1 MKRILTPLAAACLL
15 ATNPLPAI
23 AAYSSMVVFGDSLSD
38 AGQRPN
44 SSATTNPVRHTNQIG
59 PTYNGTSEAY
69 GLTAPMMIN
78 DELGLAPQ
86 VASTNV
92 VRKAIGM
99 ADGDNWAV
107 GGYTTAQI
115 LESITGTH
123 VPNAVTGGA
132 GGSVVRAGV
141 NDSDPLIRGR
151 DGYLVSLEKAGKSI
165 DANTLFYVNGGGND
179 FLQGLV
185 ISAPTAQAA
194 AGRLLSGVQALSDA
208 GGQTFLVPLLV
219 DVENP
224 ASPAPGPMQD
234 AQRALSKVYNSTLI
248 EGSKSINA
256 QVIHLNVPALYR
268 EVLANPSL
276 YGFDATQNL
285 TRTCFDSVVNTGPT
299 GCGNATWGA
308 QSATPD
314 PSKLIYTDLV
324 HPTVAMHSILAGQA
338 ISILSAPWQISLLPE
353 MASGSLRSSQD
364 AMRNQFNGDWG
375 QWQPVAQWRGFVTG
389 GYTQQNFDRTGFSA
403 SGDGKGLGLN
413 IGASYRLD
421 ENWRAGLTLS
431 LQDQELEAGSQD
443 SEFDLKSYIGSAFA
457 QYHDGL
463 MWFDLSASV
472 GHLDYASL
480 DRKFSMGPVTR
491 TEEGSTDGKLWAL
504 SGRLGVELGVQ
515 DEALKISPFVSA
527 DYSRIDV
534 DGYSEKG
541 ASSTALSYG
550 DQKRSSQRLGLGVQA
565 RYQFTEQTSVFGE
578 IAREKEFKDGGNDVK
593 MNLNAQYEGISLPGF
608 TLQGY
613 ETQNA
618 LTRFNL
624 GLKHQ
629 LNDGLALQA
638 AYNYRHGADDNLHGA
653 NLSLVFDW

>member
-1 MKRILTPLAAACLL
+1 MQRMLTPLAAACLL
-15 ATNPLPAI
+15 AIAPLHAV

-44 SSATTNPVRHTNQIG
+44 GTTVTNPVRHTNQVG
-59 PTYNGTSEAY
+59 PTYDGTSEEY
-69 GLTAPMMIN
+69 GSTAPMQIN
-78 DELGLAPQ
+78 DALGLAPQ
-86 VASTNV
+86 VASTNL
-92 VRKAIGM
+92 VRSLMGQP
-99 ADGDNWAV
+99 DGNNWAV
-107 GGYTTAQI
+107 GGYTTEQI
-115 LESITGTH
+115 YESIVGTH
-123 VPNAVTGGA
+123 VPGGA
-132 GGSVVRAGV
+132 SGGSGGSVVRAGV
-141 NDSDPLIRGR
+141 KDTDTLIRGR
-151 DGYLVSLEKAGKSI
+151 DGYLVSLQKAGQSI
-165 DANTLFYVNGGGND
+165 DANTLFYINGGGND
-179 FLQGLV
+179 FLQGLIV
-185 ISAPTAQAA
+185 DQATAQAS
-194 AGRLLSGVQALSDA
+194 AGRILASIEALRSA
-208 GGQTFLVPLLV
+208 GAKTFLVPLLV

-224 ASPAPGPMQD
+224 ASPVGA
-234 AQRALSKVYNSTLI
+234 AQEAQYALSQAFNGTLL
-248 EGSKSINA
+248 EGLNNIDA
-256 QVIHLNVPALYR
+256 QVIPLNVPLLYR

-276 YGFDATQNL
+276 YGFDASQNL

-389 GYTQQNFDRTGFSA
+389 GYTQQNFDRTGVSA

-421 ENWRAGLTLS
+421 ENWRAGLALS

-463 MWFDLSASV
+463 MWFDVSASV

-480 DRKFSMGPVTR
+480 DRKFAMGPVTR
-491 TEEGSTDGKLWAL
+491 TEKGSTDGKLWAL

-515 DEALKISPFVSA
+515 EDALKISPFVSA
-527 DYSRIDV
+527 DYSRIEV

-550 DQKRSSQRLGLGVQA
+550 DQKRTSQRLGLGVQA
-565 RYQFTEQTSVFGE
+565 RYQLSEQTSAFGE
-578 IAREKEFKDGGNDVK
+578 IAREKEFKDGHNSVN
-593 MNLNAQYEGISLPGF
+593 MRLNALPSGF